1 MTPCRG
7 SRLEAVRLKLQELAQ
22 NSIIMDGQMM
32 SKSKLLKV
40 LLLVAIAG
48 GAAWFALRMRAPH
61 PVAIGERAPD
71 FALPSLAS
79 GSIALRDFHRQVVV
93 VNFWATWCPPCVQE
107 APSLEKFAE
116 LMRPRGVT
124 VIGVSVDEDPQ
135 ALARFAAKI
144 PLTFPIARDPDRL
157 ISGRYGTFKF
167 PESYIIDRDGR
178 VAEKIVG
185 AADWDDPRIIS
196 FVQDLAGT
204 NSRSGE

>member
-1 MTPCRG
+1 M
-7 SRLEAVRLKLQELAQ
+7 A
-22 NSIIMDGQMM
+22 
-32 SKSKLLKV
+32 SKSKLVKILA
-40 LLLVAIAG
+40 LLAVAG
-48 GAAWFALRMRAPH
+48 GVTWFALRSRPPH

-71 FALPSLAS
+71 FALPSLTS
-79 GSIALRDFHRQVVV
+79 GSIALREFHRQVVV
-93 VNFWATWCPPCVQE
+93 VNFWATWCPPCVEE

-135 ALARFAAKI
+135 TLARFVAKI

-157 ISGRYGTFKF
+157 ISGRYGTYKF

-178 VAEKIVG
+178 VAEKIIG
-185 AADWDDPRIIS
+185 AADWADPRIIT

-204 NSRSGE
+204 NPRPVE